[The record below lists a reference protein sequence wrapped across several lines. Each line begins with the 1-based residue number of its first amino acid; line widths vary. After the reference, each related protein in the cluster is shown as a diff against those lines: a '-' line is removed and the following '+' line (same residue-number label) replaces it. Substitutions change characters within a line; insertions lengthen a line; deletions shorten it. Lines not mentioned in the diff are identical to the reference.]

1 MSISDNLRTEAQVAA
16 ELKCSVAK
24 IRKLRA
30 AGRLAYIPGRP
41 VLILDRDFLK
51 LQREEAEMAY
61 ARWEKRKRKK
71 RGTKPPNPNE
81 DPDAETRRRAIF
93 SWLHHR
99 GPSVMRHLAKPA
111 DGRSQK

>member
-1 MSISDNLRTEAQVAA
+1 MSVSENLRTEAEVAA

-30 AGRLAYIPGRP
+30 AGRLAFIPGRP
-41 VLILDRDFLK
+41 VLILDRDFVK
-51 LQREEAEMAY
+51 LQREEAEIAY

-81 DPDAETRRRAIF
+81 DLDAPERRRVRLM
-93 SWLHHR
+93 WLKHR
-99 GPSVMRHLAKPA
+99 GPAVLRHLAKPT
-111 DGRSQK
+111 R